1 MKKKKTEKKRKKH
14 KYLADSEK
22 VIPKLVISD
31 VLKVITIL
39 LFVFPFYWMITT
51 AFKTYAESI
60 QKPPTFWPS
69 NWSLEGFQSVF
80 NSGLNIG
87 VFAKNS
93 ILVTAAV
100 VGIQILVMVPAAYAF
115 AKKDFSLKGPLFGIV
130 LIAFMI
136 PQQITYIP
144 VYLMM
149 SKAGLINSLWPQI
162 LPLGADAFGIFML
175 RQAFMQIPDEIVE
188 SAKLDN
194 AGELKIMWRVML
206 PMCGSTMV
214 TIATFSFIGTWNSYF
229 WPLVMT
235 QSDEYRPLT
244 LMVERLRDAEVGT
257 RWNTLMAGNTLLI
270 IPIVILFTF
279 VSKRIVDGITYKG
292 EK

>member
-1 MKKKKTEKKRKKH
+1 MKKQKTKYHKHLINGKK
-14 KYLADSEK
+14 AS
-22 VIPKLVISD
+22 PKLILSD
-31 VLKVITIL
+31 IMKIITVL

-51 AFKTYAESI
+51 SFKTYAESV
-60 QKPPTFWPS
+60 QKPPTFWPDS
-69 NWSLEGFQSVF
+69 WSLEGFQSVF
-80 NSGLNIG
+80 HSGLNIEI
-87 VFAKNS
+87 FARNS
-93 ILVTAAV
+93 IAITIAV

-115 AKKDFSLKGPLFGIV
+115 AKKKFPLRGPLFGIV

-149 SKAGLINSLWPQI
+149 SKAGLIQSLWPQI

-175 RQAFMQIPDEIVE
+175 RQAFMQVPDEIVE
-188 SAKLDN
+188 SAKLDH
-194 AGELKIMWRVML
+194 AGEWKIMWFVML
-206 PMCGSTMV
+206 PMCGPTMV

-235 QSDEYRPLT
+235 QNDEYRPLT
-244 LMVERLRDAEVGT
+244 MMVERLRDVEVGT

-270 IPIVILFTF
+270 IPVVILFLF

>member
-1 MKKKKTEKKRKKH
+1 MKTEKRIKNY
-14 KYLADSEK
+14 KYLADGNK
-22 VIPKLVISD
+22 VSLKLVISD
-31 VLKVITIL
+31 VLKIITIL

-51 AFKTYAESI
+51 AFKTYAEAI

-80 NSGLNIG
+80 NSGLGID

-93 ILVTAAV
+93 IVVTAMV

-115 AKKDFSLKGPLFGIV
+115 AKKKFPMKGFFFGIV
-130 LIAFMI
+130 LVAFMI
-136 PQQITYIP
+136 AQQFTYIP

-149 SKAGLINSLWPQI
+149 SKSGLINSLWPQI
-162 LPLGADAFGIFML
+162 IPLGADAFGIFML

-194 AGELKIMWRVML
+194 ASELKIMWRVIL
-206 PMCGSTMV
+206 PMCASTMA
-214 TIATFSFIGTWNSYF
+214 TIAAFSFIGTWNSYF

-270 IPIVILFTF
+270 LPVVFLFIF